1 MNQRIERGLIVVG
14 LLLVLGFVHW
24 TIAARERLI
33 ADGRVVLLELAPVDP
48 RSLMQG
54 DYLALR
60 FRIGDAVRPGPGKL
74 ERPAAGT
81 MIVGLDND
89 GVATFRRIEQADESL
104 APGEL
109 RLRYRLRRNQVRIA
123 TNAFF
128 FREGTAER
136 YAGAKFGEFRVSESG
151 DALLVALRDQERR
164 VLGTAR

>member
-1 MNQRIERGLIVVG
+1 MNPRIERVLVVVG
-14 LLLVLGFVHW
+14 LLLVLVFVHW
-24 TIAARERLI
+24 TIAARERLL
-33 ADGRVVLLELAPVDP
+33 AEGRVVLLELAPVDP

-60 FRIGDAVRPGPGKL
+60 FRIGDAVRPVPGASQS
-74 ERPAAGT
+74 RTTGT

-89 GVATFRRIEQADESL
+89 GVATFRRIAQVDESP

-109 RLRYRLRRNQVRIA
+109 RLRYRVRRNQVRIA

-128 FREGTAER
+128 FREGSADR
-136 YAGAKFGEFRVSESG
+136 YAGAKFGEFRVSDSG

-164 VLGTAR
+164 VLGTVR